1 MASWWESLSKKWFPF
16 LGYVVYKKRPV
27 AVENTLEIQPRNGK
41 DPPKIDD
48 CLIENPLKI
57 PIKTL
62 FMVDLSWI
70 IHLEM
75 NFDHSELHQQEM
87 NHDESISTL

>member
-48 CLIENPLKI
+48 CLIENPLKNPNQD
-57 PIKTL
+57 PIHGG
-62 FMVDLSWI
+62 SI
-70 IHLEM
+70 M
-75 NFDHSELHQQEM
+75 NNPFGNEF
-87 NHDESISTL
+87 